1 MNECTF
7 SQIWFDRC
15 FENTE
20 EITLDSILKTK
31 IVYRR
36 DYNNG
41 GFYMIINQSNNTYY
55 VGKSKDYIARL
66 KQHLYDSSKKTNID
80 IALKNKDFNFKY
92 FLLAR
97 YTDIGINFFNRK
109 LETIIEHR
117 FISLLKNKGLLIYNK
132 SHYGHI

>member
-1 MNECTF
+1 MNGYEL
-7 SQIWFDRC
+7 SPIWFDWC
-15 FENTE
+15 FENIE

-31 IVYRR
+31 IVRR
-36 DYNNG
+36 RNYNDG
-41 GFYMIINQSNNTYY
+41 GFYMIINLSNNTYY
-55 VGKSKDYIARL
+55 IGKSKDYMSRL
-66 KQHLYDSSKKTNID
+66 KQHLYNSSKTTNID

-92 FLLAR
+92 FLLAK

-117 FISLLKNKGLLIYNK
+117 FISLLKSKGLLIYNK